1 LEPAGELTPQWYAMC
16 LALPFR
22 RPRHA
27 RGNGLPF
34 CRAGFT
40 LIELIF
46 VIAIIGMILAVAIPR
61 LMPAFLFSQLEGSA
75 RHVANYGRSA
85 IAYAAMRHE
94 DITIRFDLASG
105 EYRAL
110 RWRDEY
116 DDFFGDGDRPSQH
129 NLSGGSFSSS
139 RYENDELL
147 MRGIEQVMA
156 LGNTGQASEEA
167 LRIQW
172 QIDQSFRRSLKAQA
186 RNVKRE
192 GILSEIGPLFDKPFE
207 LDEESEEENR
217 EEVTDPL
224 LDAVV
229 LPQGIVID
237 SIVVQGLEYKEGV
250 VDIEISPLGL
260 SESVIIYLR
269 NEGEE
274 YYTVQWDPITGG
286 AHIISGKELPL

>member
-1 LEPAGELTPQWYAMC
+1 MRPALFIRKPRCTSGIGT
-16 LALPFR
+16 PFR
-22 RPRHA
+22 R
-27 RGNGLPF
+27 GGY
-34 CRAGFT
+34 T

-46 VIAIIGMILAVAIPR
+46 VIAIVGLILAVAIPR
-61 LMPAFLFSQLEGSA
+61 LMPAFLYSQLEGSA

-94 DITIRFDLASG
+94 DITVRFNLATG
-105 EYRAL
+105 EYHAL

-116 DDFFGDGDRPSQH
+116 DDFFGDGNRSSR
-129 NLSGGSFSSS
+129 NRLSGDSFSSS
-139 RYENDELL
+139 KSEGDELM
-147 MRGIEQVMA
+147 MRSIEQIMA

-192 GILSEIGPLFDKPFE
+192 GILSEIGPLFDKPFK
-207 LDEESEEENR
+207 LDEESEDENR

-224 LDAVV
+224 LDATV
-229 LPQGIVID
+229 LPQGIAID
-237 SIVVQGLEYKEGV
+237 SIVVQGLEYTEGI

-269 NEGEE
+269 NENEE
-274 YYTVQWDPITGG
+274 FYTVQWDPITGG
-286 AHIISGKELPL
+286 AHLVSGKELPI